1 AKNMSFNANN
11 QDFVEVAHTGAQALI
26 AGTVAFT
33 FTVDSL
39 GGVQT
44 LMSKDASGFE
54 DGGHLTIEIDKN
66 DRVVVRFQGEN
77 EDGDFKN
84 LFLRSDEIEAGQ
96 SYSLAFTFSPEGTE
110 LYLNGELVDRDDG
123 FADGISANG
132 ESLVLGASTTTRRSG
147 ELNNLKEFF
156 DGEISDFVF
165 LDRPL
170 TAGEVLFLSEGALD
184 IQMPRDVPANTSPG
198 SALVIDEQLIG
209 SALGESLRG
218 GAGND
223 WLFGDDGNDTLT
235 GGLGQDTFAFA
246 PRHGNDVITD
256 FDPTQDSIAL
266 RDGLQI
272 ENVRAIDGDGDGQI
286 DDTLISFD
294 PGDSVLLTDVLLAE
308 NELALI

>member
-1 AKNMSFNANN
+1 
-11 QDFVEVAHTGAQALI
+11 
-26 AGTVAFT
+26 
-33 FTVDSL
+33 
-39 GGVQT
+39 
-44 LMSKDASGFE
+44 
-54 DGGHLTIEIDKN
+54 
-66 DRVVVRFQGEN
+66 
-77 EDGDFKN
+77 
-84 LFLRSDEIEAGQ
+84 
-96 SYSLAFTFSPEGTE
+96 

-156 DGEISDFVF
+156 DGEISDFVL

-170 TAGEVLFLSEGALD
+170 TAGEILFLNEGALD

-272 ENVRAIDGDGDGQI
+272 ENVRAVDGDGDGQI